1 MREKILKVLEK
12 NARVDIDELAV
23 LIGEDPEVVAAEVT
37 AMEKENIISG
47 YNAMINWDK
56 IGVERVTAMIEVS
69 VTPQRNMGF
78 DAIARKIYQYP
89 EVDSVSLIS
98 GGFDLMVTVEGRTL
112 KEVSSFVSEKLS
124 PLDSVIQTKT
134 NFILKRYKDHGIV
147 MTETKKDERIPMS

>member
-23 LIGEDPEVVAAEVT
+23 LIGEDPEAVEAEVT

>member
-1 MREKILKVLEK
+1 M
-12 NARVDIDELAV
+12 DIDELAV
-23 LIGEDPEVVAAEVT
+23 LIGEDPEAVAAEVT

-47 YNAMINWDK
+47 YNTMINWDK

>member
-12 NARVDIDELAV
+12 KARVDIDELAV
-23 LIGEDPEVVAAEVT
+23 LIGEDPEAVAAEVT

-47 YNAMINWDK
+47 YNTMINWDK

>member
-23 LIGEDPEVVAAEVT
+23 LIGEDPEAVAAEVT

-47 YNAMINWDK
+47 YNTMINWDK

-98 GGFDLMVTVEGRTL
+98 GGFDLMVTVEGFRGDGRPDDTYEGNSAVCRCL
-112 KEVSSFVSEKLS
+112 L
-124 PLDSVIQTKT
+124 LGARGGWSVEACLLWY
-134 NFILKRYKDHGIV
+134 NRL
-147 MTETKKDERIPMS
+147 ECL